1 MFGSRCRNADDIF
14 VPRPLCRD
22 AAARAPTRH
31 QKKEKTGDRDG
42 RTLTSARRFNREEE
56 RVDTRLVASYDQ
68 NNGTEAHKLKLLCE
82 REMPTMS

>member
-31 QKKEKTGDRDG
+31 QKKEKTGDRDAGDGLQPDASTEKKKGLTRDAWLRVTIKTMG
-42 RTLTSARRFNREEE
+42 RRHIN
-56 RVDTRLVASYDQ
+56 
-68 NNGTEAHKLKLLCE
+68 
-82 REMPTMS
+82 